1 MSPPVALAIHS
12 LHSFELTGDGQY
24 LMLKG
29 NQPNSIALHYS
40 VMHELLA
47 AISNAIGWSARV
59 RENKDNVKF
68 TMPCEA
74 WAVGKDKAES
84 DSTHLVLSFRLP
96 GGAELSF
103 RMHRADAR
111 HMTEV
116 LSLVTGLANLNGLS
130 GVRLQ

>member
-1 MSPPVALAIHS
+1 MSQPVAVAIHS

-29 NQPNSIALHYS
+29 NQPDSIALHYS

-59 RENKDNVKF
+59 RQQNDDVKF
-68 TMPCEA
+68 AMPCEA
-74 WAVGKDKAES
+74 WAVGKDKGES
-84 DSTHLVLSFRLP
+84 SHLLLSFRLP

-103 RMHRADAR
+103 RMPRAEVR

-116 LSLVTGLANLNGLS
+116 LSLVTGLAKVNGAV

>member
-1 MSPPVALAIHS
+1 MSQPVAVAIHS

-24 LMLKG
+24 LMVKG
-29 NQPNSIALHYS
+29 NQPDSIALHYS

-59 RENKDNVKF
+59 RQQTDDVKF
-68 TMPCEA
+68 AMPCEA
-74 WAVGKDKAES
+74 WAVGKDKGES
-84 DSTHLVLSFRLP
+84 SHLLLSFRLP

-103 RMHRADAR
+103 RMHRAEVR

-116 LSLVTGLANLNGLS
+116 LSLVTGLTKVNGAAS
-130 GVRLQ
+130 VRLQ